1 MPTTPYPRRASAT
14 PAELQARRTITS
26 ASTHRAGHYAGL
38 HPEDTPFLSGNVTD
52 VEEDNSYYPQ
62 RIPSSTRKYTT
73 TTGQQVIEQGNKRIV
88 IHKEPPP
95 PPKPK
100 RQFHW
105 MFFVGLVM
113 FTMVSGWIAFT
124 LLGDWWQA
132 KQLDWKY
139 GNPRTFQI
147 DQFVSHRDSP
157 DHPNHFIALN
167 VGGTIE
173 VAELNTTNPKNDH
186 IYAISTIPDISIP
199 VTISFAD
206 VNHDGKVDLLVTI
219 GAVNSY
225 TVILLNDG
233 TVFKQH

>member
-26 ASTHRAGHYAGL
+26 TNTHRTGHYAGP
-38 HPEDTPFLSGNVTD
+38 HPEDMPFLSGNVTD

-62 RIPSSTRKYTT
+62 QMPSSTRRYTT
-73 TTGQQVIEQGNKRIV
+73 TGHQVIEQGNKRIV
-88 IHKEPPP
+88 IHKEPPSS
-95 PPKPK
+95 PKPK
-100 RQFHW
+100 RRFHW
-105 MFFVGLVM
+105 MFFVGLAL
-113 FTMVSGWIAFT
+113 FTMVLGWIAFT
-124 LLGDWWQA
+124 LLGNWWQA

-147 DQFVSHRDSP
+147 DQFVSHGDSP

-186 IYAISTIPDISIP
+186 IYVISTISDISTP
-199 VTISFAD
+199 VTMSFAD
-206 VNHDGKVDLLVTI
+206 VNHGGKVDLLVTI
-219 GAVNSY
+219 GTVNSY

-233 TVFKQH
+233 TAFKQH